1 MRYMMIYKLDNFV
14 ESNINPITNSPYD
27 NSWIVYIVDNG
38 PYRMMCGSNN
48 GCAYT
53 LRISKTNHPN
63 WKMYVGDFI
72 SYNEK
77 HKKNAI
83 LVISEDDLSSVQKE
97 YTGHSYND
105 PFLRDYESTVLIHS
119 TTKENFENIIKCQM
133 LKSWNRLKSEGFFTE
148 DFPIGK
154 QLGDP
159 EELRD
164 FILFGGGTTGEIV
177 VNSKQNNKLI
187 YDENIE
193 YRTGAR
199 LYFDMRKIANDG
211 LILRDGSEI
220 KIKDSLP
227 IKPYLIWVSTWNKI
241 GLDSEISTPKIFAEK
256 SDEFFKTNINKDFTY
271 SY

>member
-1 MRYMMIYKLDNFV
+1 MALDALTLSLLAKGLDTELQGTRVEKIHQPSKDEIVLHLRKRDGNLKLLV
-14 ESNINPITNSPYD
+14 SARS
-27 NSWIVYIVDNG
+27 
-38 PYRMMCGSNN
+38 GSARV
-48 GCAYT
+48 C
-53 LRISKTNHPN
+53 L
-63 WKMYVGDFI
+63 
-72 SYNEK
+72 
-77 HKKNAI
+77 
-83 LVISEDDLSSVQKE
+83 
-97 YTGHSYND
+97 
-105 PFLRDYESTVLIHS
+105 
-119 TTKENFENIIKCQM
+119 TKENFENIIKCQM
-133 LKSWNRLKSEGFFTE
+133 LKSWNRLKTEGFFTE

-187 YDENIE
+187 YDENVE

-227 IKPYLIWVSTWNKI
+227 IKPYLIWVSTWDKI

>member
-1 MRYMMIYKLDNFV
+1 
-14 ESNINPITNSPYD
+14 
-27 NSWIVYIVDNG
+27 
-38 PYRMMCGSNN
+38 
-48 GCAYT
+48 
-53 LRISKTNHPN
+53 
-63 WKMYVGDFI
+63 
-72 SYNEK
+72 
-77 HKKNAI
+77 
-83 LVISEDDLSSVQKE
+83 
-97 YTGHSYND
+97 
-105 PFLRDYESTVLIHS
+105 
-119 TTKENFENIIKCQM
+119 M
-133 LKSWNRLKSEGFFTE
+133 LKSWNRLKTEGFFTE

-187 YDENIE
+187 YDENVE

-227 IKPYLIWVSTWNKI
+227 IKPYLIWVSTWDKI